1 MFRII
6 PNSLEAEVTL
16 ESEVLNHGVLY
27 TWRGQYGRVIT
38 LRGLIRHRYELFIQ
52 IIENALF
59 CILLMLQMV

>member
-1 MFRII
+1 MISKTIMTVTII
-6 PNSLEAEVTL
+6 TIGLMS
-16 ESEVLNHGVLY
+16 HGVLER
-27 TWRGQYGRVIT
+27 WRGQYGRVIT